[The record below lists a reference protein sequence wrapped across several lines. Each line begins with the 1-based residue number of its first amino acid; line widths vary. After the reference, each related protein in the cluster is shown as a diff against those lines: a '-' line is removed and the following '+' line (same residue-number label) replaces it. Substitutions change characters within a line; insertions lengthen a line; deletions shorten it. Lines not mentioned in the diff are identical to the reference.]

1 MHRLSATKVKQ
12 AKPRE
17 KSYKL
22 ADGGGLCLLIRPI
35 GKYWRYNYRFLGKQK
50 TLALGVF
57 PDVSLAEARKRHLK
71 ARELLSE
78 DTDPSEVKRVQKFTK
93 ELSSEN
99 TFRCIAEEWFQVHML
114 DKSKKHKDRAVYMLS
129 TDLYPV
135 LGSRPIAS
143 IKPTEVLAALRK
155 IEARGVDAAKA
166 KSLTSQIFKYGI
178 STGRCEND
186 PSRDLAS
193 ALKKK
198 RKKHHTAITTP
209 KEAKQLM
216 TAIQGYDGTPV
227 VKAALEISAL
237 TFQRPGEIRHMEWN
251 EINWRK
257 QQWEISGL
265 KMKMQNDHIVPLARQ
280 STELLVDLQMTTGN
294 GRYVFP
300 SARGGSRPLSDN
312 GVRIALRT
320 MGYDK
325 ETMTPHGFRAMARTL
340 LDEELGFPVEWIEH
354 QLAHAVRD
362 ANGRAYNRTS
372 HLENRRKMI
381 QTWADYLYGI

>member
-1 MHRLSATKVKQ
+1 
-12 AKPRE
+12 
-17 KSYKL
+17 
-22 ADGGGLCLLIRPI
+22 
-35 GKYWRYNYRFLGKQK
+35 
-50 TLALGVF
+50 
-57 PDVSLAEARKRHLK
+57 
-71 ARELLSE
+71 
-78 DTDPSEVKRVQKFTK
+78 
-93 ELSSEN
+93 
-99 TFRCIAEEWFQVHML
+99 
-114 DKSKKHKDRAVYMLS
+114 
-129 TDLYPV
+129 
-135 LGSRPIAS
+135 
-143 IKPTEVLAALRK
+143 
-155 IEARGVDAAKA
+155 
-166 KSLTSQIFKYGI
+166 
-178 STGRCEND
+178 
-186 PSRDLAS
+186 
-193 ALKKK
+193 
-198 RKKHHTAITTP
+198 
-209 KEAKQLM
+209 
-216 TAIQGYDGTPV
+216 QGYDGTPV

-237 TFQRPGEIRHMEWN
+237 TFQRPGEIRHMEWD